1 MPAAI
6 DPVIKK
12 KVITQY
18 LQGVS
23 RDRIAADNGV
33 GTGTVSNIIDEWKKG
48 ILDSDYESVRDLAIH
63 CKKEGVSLE
72 DLMSA
77 VRIKNYIKQTGT
89 DEERVEQFIA
99 QCAATQDPQKII
111 DVVDK
116 IGEHIDVPLEE
127 LEEEIKQKHFER
139 DTSA

>member
-1 MPAAI
+1 
-6 DPVIKK
+6 
-12 KVITQY
+12 
-18 LQGVS
+18 
-23 RDRIAADNGV
+23 
-33 GTGTVSNIIDEWKKG
+33 
-48 ILDSDYESVRDLAIH
+48 
-63 CKKEGVSLE
+63 VSLE

-139 DTSA
+139 ETLQHEIDERRAKIDSINADRQTIEDFKELKVEIGEYELEDPKKFLNVIRSLRKCKYDDKRIVKEFSTIQ